1 MKTLAMLP
9 AGLILLVS
17 GQAVATLTVMPL
29 PAAPACKNC
38 ASKAPAAQAAVNLV
52 ANGDLLRGASRRGV
66 ISGLFAA
73 SQKEKGASGSERGD
87 EVLTRW
93 QIGRVFDALA
103 RSNPRLF
110 ATHRCYSDQLT
121 VAQLEFIMANYNALP
136 PGLFTGGNLVPQFN
150 MTGTVWTGNG
160 SQVSSN
166 GDDATRAI
174 LTYSFP
180 ADGSTWGDPNAM
192 QQPNQLNAN
201 LTSIFGALN
210 LDQGREL
217 IRQSLANWRRNA
229 GLTYSEVADSNIPMD
244 YTTSRRST
252 VGDIRIGAFPMG
264 ASGVLAYNFFPNGG
278 GDMAINSNYF
288 TAGSYGNSSS
298 TYRFFRNVIA
308 HEHGHGIGLFHQ
320 TPCTSTKLM
329 EPFANSAFEM
339 VAVDDRRGAQRAYGD
354 RRAGNTSTATAFN
367 FGDLTSPLVR
377 SVIERDL
384 GLNGQW
390 TPTNATGNDYFRFT
404 LSESQ
409 TVSITAAPTGGSYLA
424 LNQTGGCN
432 PTTGVTENALNAG
445 NISLELRAG
454 DGITVLLSANVNAN
468 GGSEIISAGTLEPGN
483 YFVRVLDAGPNDAV
497 NGIVQTYDLTVR
509 VAASVARPLA
519 IAGVNKRVAANTRCY
534 FYGNINSLA
543 NEGALTGHAWDFNN
557 DGIFETAGSALS
569 RTYVTNGTFIAN
581 LRVTNSGGQ
590 TATDS
595 ITVAVTGAVSAVTAA
610 APNLGN
616 QGQTLPITIT
626 GTNFRGITLAG
637 ISAVGA
643 AGITFTGTPV
653 VDYFGTTITGISM
666 VIDPMAAAGS
676 RDLRVVTTDGAA
688 IRAGGL
694 TVNAC
699 PTFSDGPA
707 NLTVEQA
714 QLASFSVTING
725 TGPLSYQWQLNGASI
740 SAGTGIAPGTT
751 VTLNIINV
759 QNSDAGDYS
768 VLVSGPCGSTLSS
781 TATLTVTPPAL
792 TSCSLADIVGGDG
805 NPPADGTVDGND
817 FTAFLNAFAADDLLA
832 DLVGGDGNPPSDTTV
847 DGNDFTSFLNA
858 FAAGC

>member
-29 PAAPACKNC
+29 PAAPACKSC
-38 ASKAPAAQAAVNLV
+38 VSKGLAAQGSVNLL
-52 ANGDLLRGASRRGV
+52 ASGESLRTASRRGV

-103 RSNPRLF
+103 QSNPGLF

-160 SQVSSN
+160 SQITSDGN
-166 GDDATRAI
+166 DATRAI
-174 LTYSFP
+174 LTFSFP
-180 ADGSTWGDPNAM
+180 ADATPWGNPAEPNA
-192 QQPNQLNAN
+192 LSAN

-229 GLTYSEVADSNIPMD
+229 GLTYSEVADSGIAMD
-244 YTTSRRST
+244 FVTARRST
-252 VGDIRIGAFPMG
+252 VGDIRIGAIPQG
-264 ASGVLAYNFFPNGG
+264 TTGVLAYNFFPNSG
-278 GDMAINSNYF
+278 GDMAINSDYF
-288 TAGSYGNSSS
+288 TAGSYGNSSN

-308 HEHGHGIGLFHQ
+308 HEHGHGIGLGHQ

-367 FGDLTSPLVR
+367 FGDLTSPSVR

-409 TVSITAAPTGGSYLA
+409 TVTITAGPTGGSYVA

-432 PTTGVTENALNAG
+432 PTTGATENALNAG
-445 NISLELRAG
+445 NISLELRAA

-468 GGSEIISAGTLEPGN
+468 GASEIITAGTLEPGN
-483 YFVRVLDAGPNDAV
+483 YFVRVLDAGPNDAA

-543 NEGALTGHAWDFNN
+543 NEGSLTGFAWDFNN
-557 DGIFETAGSALS
+557 DGTFETNGSALS
-569 RTYVTNGTFIAN
+569 RTYVTNGTFFAN

-610 APNLGN
+610 VPGIGN

-626 GTNFRGITLAG
+626 GTNFRGITLGG

-643 AGITFTGTPV
+643 AGITFIGTPV
-653 VDYFGTTITGISM
+653 VDYFGTTITGVSM
-666 VIDPMAAAGS
+666 VISPAAAAGS

-688 IRAGGL
+688 VRAGGL

-707 NLTVEQA
+707 NLTVEQG
-714 QLASFSVTING
+714 QLASFSTIING
-725 TGPLSYQWQLNGASI
+725 SGPLSYQWQLNGTPI
-740 SAGTGIAPGTT
+740 SSLTGVAPGST
-751 VTLNIINV
+751 VPLNIANV
-759 QNSDAGDYS
+759 QPSDAGDYT
-768 VLVSGPCGSTLSS
+768 VLVSGPCGSTSS
-781 TATLTVTPPAL
+781 SAATLTVTPPAA

-832 DLVGGDGNPPSDTTV
+832 DLVGGDGNPPADTTV
-847 DGNDFTSFLNA
+847 DGNDFTAFLNA